1 MQYSQEVRAIFD
13 SMLELLEKNQEF
25 DRTLLENLKQ
35 LYQSGELHDEEKL
48 RDLIDS
54 FNNGG
59 SSNE

>member
-1 MQYSQEVRAIFD
+1 
-13 SMLELLEKNQEF
+13 MLELLEKNQEF